1 MAVYASIDREN
12 FPHELGLKVTEIQ
25 WLEKELRGHN
35 ANYQGGM
42 ERRVMGPYWE
52 PEYRFVLLKWEPQ
65 YLNKQWQHEMGKQR
79 TVLLETS
86 DPDQMIAT
94 LKMLLSIEREPR

>member
-1 MAVYASIDREN
+1 MAVYAPLTREN

-52 PEYRFVLLKWEPQ
+52 PEYRFVLLKWEP
-65 YLNKQWQHEMGKQR
+65 NDAR
-79 TVLLETS
+79 TTKTRRVLLETS

-94 LKMLLSIEREPR
+94 LTMLLSIEREPK

>member
-1 MAVYASIDREN
+1 MAVYVPVTREN
-12 FPHELGLKVTEIQ
+12 YPQELTLKVTEIQ

-35 ANYQGGM
+35 TNYQGGM
-42 ERRVMGPYWE
+42 ERRVLGGEWE
-52 PEYRFVLLKWEPQ
+52 PEYRFILLKWEKRSVVGATTT
-65 YLNKQWQHEMGKQR
+65 YDKR
-79 TVLLETS
+79 RVLLETS